1 MYFKDVQLHSSRSSR
16 VVRIRAFSGEGD
28 VEEEASSSGRQED
41 GKSGVAGATKLGF
54 GASAKPVS
62 GKSSSKEKKKSGTIR
77 RSAPQ
82 QPLIQA
88 PGDPQAQQIETAYV
102 ASLTFLGLL
111 IFVEGLALAASG
123 TYSPALCLEF
133 LAVAADGSF
142 GCPYVKGKVVL
153 LVQAHLVSQISC

>member
-1 MYFKDVQLHSSRSSR
+1 LVHATLSIPLLIKFLLLVVCVYLKDVQLHFSRSSR

-28 VEEEASSSGRQED
+28 VEEEASS
-41 GKSGVAGATKLGF
+41 F
-54 GASAKPVS
+54 GAAAKPAS

-102 ASLTFLGLL
+102 ASLSFLGLL

-123 TYSPALCLEF
+123 SYFPALCLEI

-142 GCPYVKGKVVL
+142 GCP
-153 LVQAHLVSQISC
+153 

>member
-1 MYFKDVQLHSSRSSR
+1 MSVHLKDVQLHSSQSSR

-28 VEEEASSSGRQED
+28 VEEEASSSGQQED

-54 GASAKPVS
+54 GASTKPAS
-62 GKSSSKEKKKSGTIR
+62 GKSLSKEKKKSGTIR

-88 PGDPQAQQIETAYV
+88 PEDPQAQQIETVYV

-123 TYSPALCLEF
+123 AYSPTLHLEF
-133 LAVAADGSF
+133 LAMEVL
-142 GCPYVKGKVVL
+142 VVL
-153 LVQAHLVSQISC
+153 ISGAKCCYWFRNVW